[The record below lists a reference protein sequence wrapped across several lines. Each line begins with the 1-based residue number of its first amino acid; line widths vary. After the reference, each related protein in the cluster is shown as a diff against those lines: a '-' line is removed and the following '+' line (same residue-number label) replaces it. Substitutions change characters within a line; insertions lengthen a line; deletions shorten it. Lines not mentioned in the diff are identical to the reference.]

1 MEIDVKDRLE
11 TETEWINNPLY
22 SFVTIE
28 MDEILFEGGRSIRFV
43 VDVIYNSYIVHMS
56 LHILDCDIYNIHCTH
71 VITHIRL

>member
-43 VDVIYNSYIVHMS
+43 VDVLYFHTLYTCH
-56 LHILDCDIYNIHCTH
+56 YTY
-71 VITHIRL
+71 

>member
-43 VDVIYNSYIVHMS
+43 VDVLYISYIVHMS
-56 LHILDCDIYNIHCTH
+56 LYILDCDVNNIHCTH
-71 VITHIRL
+71 VIIHIRL

>member
-11 TETEWINNPLY
+11 AETEWINDPLY

-43 VDVIYNSYIVHMS
+43 ADMLYISCIVHVSM
-56 LHILDCDIYNIHCTH
+56 HIVDCDIYNIHCTH
-71 VITHIRL
+71 VNAHIRL